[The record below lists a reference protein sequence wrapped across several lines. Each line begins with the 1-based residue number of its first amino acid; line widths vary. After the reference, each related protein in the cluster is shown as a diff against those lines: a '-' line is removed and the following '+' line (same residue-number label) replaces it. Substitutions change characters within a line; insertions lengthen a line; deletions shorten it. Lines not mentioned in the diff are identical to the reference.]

1 MKTNRLLKTIMVFL
15 LVFSLSTGVISA
27 NNDQTHNDD
36 ATTEITS
43 DKMNHEERKE
53 MTRGNVILGD
63 LVGVINVSNL
73 NPLTN
78 DLFSVDLQLN
88 SLSNGIQAEEGVKN
102 YAVHLTIPSYLEIV
116 DFPQSNGLYTV
127 SPAQPQPGDQV
138 TISFND
144 ERAIGSLLRLHA
156 EFKFKPGTTIPAD
169 IFNPNVELTAD
180 NMNGVVLDKTVV
192 TPKNIAAPKA
202 LDGATT
208 EEGDPVFV
216 HTSTIDI
223 LPENSVGGLNREDVE
238 VMITFPSEANI
249 ISVMYEGQNYPV
261 ETLADG
267 TQVAKIAMGNHDVLD
282 DKKVVEFTY
291 SYQPVETGQKKHKI
305 KIDYKANRYGLD
317 EAVQDYYELEE
328 TVGAGTSQPISKSMN
343 KSATNPIYRQAQET
357 IEYKVHVQPISGFK
371 DLTLIDDPQQEN
383 EVDFFEGQ
391 RFSAIR
397 WEAKAG
403 KNPLKTGKIKT
414 EIFYDTFKNPGT
426 WNVLSVPAYQGNIAL
441 SSLNLD
447 ADDYVTRFKFV
458 YSYEGSNI
466 IPPESGSVDVFVESQ
481 TTTGIT
487 NAGTS
492 FDDGITNTVY
502 VSGEK
507 EVKGGYEVIQ
517 NNSDS
522 QLLSQTTYKYSGPNI
537 GFAGWESP
545 FYPGTLPHGEE
556 FNFELRFHNVGS
568 DKLNQPVAY
577 FIVDGNI
584 EIKNVTVNG
593 MPNADIEIVEDPHS
607 DKHVIRVT
615 YDQDMPNWGW
625 GNDFG
630 RVRITGMGR
639 YGTSAQINTFLGSN
653 DLSQKFEK
661 NNNYFENV
669 PVYGRIRVA
678 EASKW
683 RTVNFVN
690 DLRLDQIVQASTNG
704 GVYTQTANAVLGQ
717 TDGFYMLKIKNK
729 GQAKIDEMHVIAM
742 LPIANDSM
750 VTNESN
756 KKSDLFPKVVGVI
769 NKNTGTLST
778 QEEVYYSVDATP
790 QANREELVDFNQ
802 VSSTW
807 VLWDTVSPLPDDT
820 VALKIVKKDGLD
832 AAEDVAY
839 DIKVEL
845 PTQSDDVKVA
855 WMAISAGGEFEEN
868 GTKYLLPGEPLK
880 AGIYLSSEVADRE
893 LEGKLFIDENG
904 NGIYDTNE
912 PLLKNREVRLYD
924 WNDSLVNSF
933 YSDNQG
939 SYKFRNLYPK
949 PYRVEIDTP
958 IAHHPTEF
966 HIGNDKTID
975 NDFAFSIGNKAMS
988 EAYVN
993 LKKEAEPKHIDAGFV
1008 KFGHIGDYVWEDGN
1022 ENGIQDSNEKGIK
1035 DVSLTLVSVYDDQSE
1050 TVVMKTKTDANG
1062 KYEFRNVKP
1071 GSYRVDA
1078 DYADKHYKPSPSHQG
1093 TNTNRDSKFDEDFK
1107 SEVFVLNSGE
1117 SIDNIDLGLIR
1128 SVGSIEF
1135 KKTDANNNP
1144 LAGALFGLWHDGEDT
1159 DVVAP
1164 MMQTTSGVNGFVFF
1178 NNLIEG
1184 DYQLKEIAAPT
1195 GYDLDSTVYPIKV
1208 DGTEL
1213 EVVHEDIKNDETV
1226 IVYNGRITLTKVDE
1240 QGQGL
1245 QGAVFGIW
1253 EQHAQNQAPIATAS
1267 SQADGLVEFIN
1278 INQGTYTIKEITAP
1292 QGYILGNDT
1301 YQAVITPQNLNVDLG
1316 NVINKRDMHMTDGS
1330 IQIHKVDETD
1340 HALQGAVFGLW
1351 DGNANPAVDQPL
1363 QKLTSDSDGLI
1374 EFENLTEG
1382 IYRVEEIQAPEGYQ
1396 KSNIS
1401 HRIEV
1406 SVDDPHHD
1414 LGKWVNFIQTNNP
1427 ETPSNP
1433 EKPGNT
1439 ENPEN
1444 TGHTDKPQQMDKN
1457 PQNGSSNL
1465 VNTGSLP
1472 STGIATEPLWIIGS
1486 MMTLLGGLLL
1496 VIITNKRKESH

>member
-36 ATTEITS
+36 AITEIAL
-43 DKMNHEERKE
+43 EEKNNEEGKE

-88 SLSNGIQAEEGVKN
+88 SLSNGTQADEGVQN
-102 YAVHLTIPSYLEIV
+102 YTVHLTIPSYLEIV
-116 DFPQSNGLYTV
+116 EFPQTNGLYTV
-127 SPAQPQPGDQV
+127 TPAQPKSGDKV

-144 ERAIGSLLRLHA
+144 DRAIGSLLRLRA

-169 IFNPNVELTAD
+169 TFNPNVKLTAD
-180 NMNGVVLDKTVV
+180 NMNGVVLDQTVV
-192 TPKNIAAPKA
+192 TPKNITAPKA

-208 EEGDPVFV
+208 EDGDPVFV
-216 HTSTIDI
+216 HTSSIDI
-223 LPENSVGGLNREDVE
+223 LPESTVGGLNREDVE
-238 VMITFPSEANI
+238 VMVTFPSEANI

-267 TQVAKIAMGNHDVLD
+267 TQVAKIAMGNHAVQDE
-282 DKKVVEFTY
+282 KKIVEFTY
-291 SYQPVETGQKKHKI
+291 SYQPVESGQKKHKI
-305 KIDYKANRYGLD
+305 KIDYHANRYGIN
-317 EAVQDYYELEE
+317 EAVQDYFEFEE

-343 KSATNPIYRQAQET
+343 KTASNPIYRQENET
-357 IEYKVHVQPISGFK
+357 IEYKIHVKPISGFK

-383 EVDFFEGQ
+383 EADFFEGQ
-391 RFSAIR
+391 KFTAIR

-403 KNPLKTGKIKT
+403 KNPLKTSKIKT
-414 EIFYDTFKNPGT
+414 EIYYDTFKNPGN

-466 IPPESGSVDVFVESQ
+466 IPPESGSVDVFVESK
-481 TTTGIT
+481 TTSGIK
-487 NAGTS
+487 NGGS
-492 FDDGITNTVY
+492 SLDDGITNTVY
-502 VSGEK
+502 VSGEQ
-507 EVKGGYEVIQ
+507 EIKGSYETIQ
-517 NNSDS
+517 KNSES

-537 GFAGWESP
+537 GFAGWEAP
-545 FYPGTLPHGEE
+545 FNPGTLPHGED
-556 FNFELRFHNVGS
+556 FNFEIRFHNVGS

-593 MPNADIEIVEDPHS
+593 MPNADIEIAEDPHS

-615 YDQDMPNWGW
+615 YDRDMPNWGW
-625 GNDFG
+625 GSDFG
-630 RVRITGMGR
+630 RVRITGRGLH
-639 YGTSAQINTFLGSN
+639 GSSAEINTFFGSN

-661 NNNYFENV
+661 NDNYFVNV
-669 PVYGRIRVA
+669 PVYGQIRVA

-683 RTVNFVN
+683 RTVHFVN
-690 DLRLDQIVQASTNG
+690 NLRLDQSILASTDGNT
-704 GVYTQTANAVLGQ
+704 YEQTANAVLGQ
-717 TDGFYMLKIKNK
+717 TAGSYLLNVRNE
-729 GQAKIDEMHVIAM
+729 GQTKIDEMHLIAM

-756 KKSDLFPKVVGVI
+756 KKSDLFPKVVGVK
-769 NKNTGTLST
+769 NKDTGTLST
-778 QEEVYYSVDATP
+778 QEEVYYSIDATP

-832 AAEDVAY
+832 ATDGVRY
-839 DIKVEL
+839 DINVEL
-845 PTQSDDVKVA
+845 PTQSEDVKVA
-855 WMAISAGGEFEEN
+855 WMAISAGGKFEEN
-868 GTKYLLPGEPLK
+868 GTKHLLPGEPLK
-880 AGIYLSSEVADRE
+880 AGIYLSSEVADRN
-893 LEGKLFIDENG
+893 LEGKLFTDENG
-904 NGIYDTNE
+904 NGIYDANE

-924 WNDSLVNSF
+924 WNDSLVAIVST
-933 YSDNQG
+933 DNQG
-939 SYKFRNLYPK
+939 SYQFTNLYQK

-958 IAHHPTEF
+958 IAHQPTEF
-966 HIGNDKTID
+966 HIGNDKTVD
-975 NDFAFSIGNKAMS
+975 NDFTFSIGNKAMS

-993 LKKEAEPKHIDAGFV
+993 LKKETEPKHIDAGFV
-1008 KFGHIGDYVWEDGN
+1008 KLGRIGDYVWEDSN
-1022 ENGIQDSNEKGIK
+1022 EDGIQNQSEKGIK
-1035 DVSLTLVSVYDDQSE
+1035 GVSLTLVRVHDDQSE
-1050 TVVMKTKTDANG
+1050 TVLMKTKTDTNG

-1078 DYADKHYKPSPSHQG
+1078 DYADKHYEPSPSHQG
-1093 TNTNRDSKFDEDFK
+1093 TNVNLNSKFDGNFK
-1107 SEVFVLNSGE
+1107 SDLFTLKSGE
-1117 SIDNIDLGLIR
+1117 TMDNIDLGLMR

-1135 KKTDANNNP
+1135 KKTDAQKNP
-1144 LAGALFGLWHDGEDT
+1144 LEGALFGLWHDGEDT

-1178 NNLIEG
+1178 NNLIKG

-1278 INQGTYTIKEITAP
+1278 IDQGTYTIKEITAP

-1301 YQAVITPQNLNVDLG
+1301 YQAIITPQNLNVDLG

-1330 IQIHKVDETD
+1330 IHIHKVDEMD
-1340 HALQGAVFGLW
+1340 RALQGAVFGLW
-1351 DGNANPAVDQPL
+1351 DGNANPAVDKPL
-1363 QKLTSDSDGLI
+1363 QQLTSGSDGLI

-1382 IYRVEEIQAPEGYQ
+1382 SYRIEEIQAPEGYQ
-1396 KSNIS
+1396 KSKIS

-1406 SVDDPHHD
+1406 SIDDPHHD
-1414 LGKWVNFIQTNNP
+1414 LGKWVNFVQTNNP

-1486 MMTLLGGLLL
+1486 MISILGGLLL
-1496 VIITNKRKESH
+1496 VIITNKKKESH